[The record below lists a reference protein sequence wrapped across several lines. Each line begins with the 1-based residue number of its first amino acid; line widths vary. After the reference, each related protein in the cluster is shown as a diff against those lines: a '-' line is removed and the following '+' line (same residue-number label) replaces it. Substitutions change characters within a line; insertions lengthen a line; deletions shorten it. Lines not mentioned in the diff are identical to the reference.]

1 MTDKCSQSPT
11 AAGRETLCPIIND
24 TKNTMTYQQNISYF
38 RIFYSDFI
46 VTTFS
51 LLLFMVFGTM
61 GSIIVTGS
69 REEGM
74 VYGLIGGLALGL
86 ITFYYLRGQFNFI
99 WTAMQLIINAGMTV
113 GQFLGVSYLLND
125 TGIAEISY
133 GYVLIFISVPTL
145 ISINKQLLDSLTK
158 KLKAEK
164 RTKEPIRIL

>member
-1 MTDKCSQSPT
+1 MTT
-11 AAGRETLCPIIND
+11 
-24 TKNTMTYQQNISYF
+24 QQNISYF
-38 RIFYSDFI
+38 RTFYSDFI

-51 LLLFMVFGTM
+51 LLLLMVVGTI
-61 GSIIVTGS
+61 GSIVVTGS

-99 WTAMQLIINAGMTV
+99 WTVLQLTINAGLTV
-113 GQFLGVSYLLND
+113 GEFLGVSYLLKD

-158 KLKAEK
+158 KLNAERRVK
-164 RTKEPIRIL
+164 QPFQIL